1 MKNGAQS
8 KQINDRRVG
17 VMGIK
22 CLAIL
27 GLAVVISG
35 CGMSPE
41 EINAEKQRCVDN
53 DLEPKLIINV
63 WNYKVGDVVCY

>member
-1 MKNGAQS
+1 
-8 KQINDRRVG
+8 
-17 VMGIK
+17 MGIK